1 MSNYDNVYKMNAYY
15 YKDGFPKDLEYH
27 GIFQSYSKAFQR
39 LLKEAEE
46 VELFVIPDANQRGYV
61 IDIAT
66 GISIPVMSYQHYTN
80 HKSVLRQKDR
90 LESSMDPSISFCVF
104 EDGDAFS
111 DTISSPDLIDQYIK
125 EHHGVEHYN
134 MILQYANQNVYLVN
148 PNQDKKMMNAV
159 NEEVIPSVTNSM
171 TFLQLTGN
179 IQSMVTELP
188 IEMQAVYYQRLS
200 KILKQYDESSS
211 TLDGVALDMT
221 LSSFVT
227 ELDKLQSEIQSVK
240 EGSSKL
246 QAYTPATFQSFLEYL
261 NVLDKAKDFIH
272 KAFTIIFMASIV
284 IWFLQSFSFTFDF
297 VTDSSQSILAA
308 IGSFVSPI
316 FAPLG
321 FNDWRSST
329 ALMTGITAKESVV
342 STLTVLTQSSSTA
355 ALNQALIGIFTPLSS
370 FTFLVFTVL
379 YMPCVAAFA
388 ATKRELRSWPQAILT
403 VMFQTGMAYLV
414 AFVIYQLGQLL
425 L

>member
-27 GIFQSYSKAFQR
+27 GFFQSYSKAFQR

-46 VELFVIPDANQRGYV
+46 VELFVIPDADQKGYV

-104 EDGDAFS
+104 EDGAAFS

-125 EHHGVEHYN
+125 EHHCVEHYN

-246 QAYTPATFQSFLEYL
+246 QVYTPATFQSFLEYL
-261 NVLDKAKDFIH
+261 NVLDNPVEKIEALFQEMQYVSSNMLSNNLLDQITIVDLFVSNASSIFSTLSVDDRKKYWDMLNQNYQTEFIISLENKKHPEAILLGETYSKPEKDFEYFNQLL
-272 KAFTIIFMASIV
+272 AFDNNSKKRKI
-284 IWFLQSFSFTFDF
+284 
-297 VTDSSQSILAA
+297 
-308 IGSFVSPI
+308 
-316 FAPLG
+316 
-321 FNDWRSST
+321 
-329 ALMTGITAKESVV
+329 
-342 STLTVLTQSSSTA
+342 
-355 ALNQALIGIFTPLSS
+355 
-370 FTFLVFTVL
+370 
-379 YMPCVAAFA
+379 
-388 ATKRELRSWPQAILT
+388 ATK
-403 VMFQTGMAYLV
+403 
-414 AFVIYQLGQLL
+414 
-425 L
+425 

>member
-1 MSNYDNVYKMNAYY
+1 MSNYDNVYKTSAYY

-27 GIFQSYSKAFQR
+27 GFFQSYSKAFQR

-46 VELFVIPDANQRGYV
+46 VELFVIPDADQKGYV

-179 IQSMVTELP
+179 IQSMVTELS

-261 NVLDKAKDFIH
+261 NVLDNPVEKIEALFQEMQYVSSNMLSNNLLDQITIVDLFVSNASSIFSTLSVDDRKKYWDMLNQNYQSEFIISLENKKYPEAILLGETYSKPEKDFEYFNQLL
-272 KAFTIIFMASIV
+272 AFDNNSKKRKI
-284 IWFLQSFSFTFDF
+284 
-297 VTDSSQSILAA
+297 
-308 IGSFVSPI
+308 
-316 FAPLG
+316 
-321 FNDWRSST
+321 
-329 ALMTGITAKESVV
+329 
-342 STLTVLTQSSSTA
+342 
-355 ALNQALIGIFTPLSS
+355 
-370 FTFLVFTVL
+370 
-379 YMPCVAAFA
+379 
-388 ATKRELRSWPQAILT
+388 ATK
-403 VMFQTGMAYLV
+403 
-414 AFVIYQLGQLL
+414 
-425 L
+425 

>member
-27 GIFQSYSKAFQR
+27 GFFQSYSKAFQR

-104 EDGDAFS
+104 EDGAAFS

-246 QAYTPATFQSFLEYL
+246 QVYTPATFQSFLEYL
-261 NVLDKAKDFIH
+261 NVLDNPVEKIEALFQEMQYVSSNMLSNNLLDQITIVDLFVSNASSIFSTLSVDDRKKYWDMLDQNYQSEFIISLENKKYPEAILLGETYSKPEKDFEYFNQLL
-272 KAFTIIFMASIV
+272 AFDNNSKKRKI
-284 IWFLQSFSFTFDF
+284 
-297 VTDSSQSILAA
+297 
-308 IGSFVSPI
+308 
-316 FAPLG
+316 
-321 FNDWRSST
+321 
-329 ALMTGITAKESVV
+329 
-342 STLTVLTQSSSTA
+342 
-355 ALNQALIGIFTPLSS
+355 
-370 FTFLVFTVL
+370 
-379 YMPCVAAFA
+379 
-388 ATKRELRSWPQAILT
+388 ATK
-403 VMFQTGMAYLV
+403 
-414 AFVIYQLGQLL
+414 
-425 L
+425 

>member
-1 MSNYDNVYKMNAYY
+1 MSNYDNVYKTSAYY

-27 GIFQSYSKAFQR
+27 GFFQSYSKAFQR

-46 VELFVIPDANQRGYV
+46 VELFVIPDADQKGYV

-200 KILKQYDESSS
+200 KILKQYDESSP

-261 NVLDKAKDFIH
+261 NVLDNPVEKIEALFQEMQYVSSNMLSNNLLDQITIVDLFVSNASSIFSTLSVDDRKKYWDMLDHNYQTEFIISLENKKYPEAILLGETYSKPEKDFEYFNQLL
-272 KAFTIIFMASIV
+272 AFDNNSKKRKI
-284 IWFLQSFSFTFDF
+284 
-297 VTDSSQSILAA
+297 
-308 IGSFVSPI
+308 
-316 FAPLG
+316 
-321 FNDWRSST
+321 
-329 ALMTGITAKESVV
+329 
-342 STLTVLTQSSSTA
+342 
-355 ALNQALIGIFTPLSS
+355 
-370 FTFLVFTVL
+370 
-379 YMPCVAAFA
+379 
-388 ATKRELRSWPQAILT
+388 ATK
-403 VMFQTGMAYLV
+403 
-414 AFVIYQLGQLL
+414 
-425 L
+425 

>member
-27 GIFQSYSKAFQR
+27 GFFQSYSKAFQR

-46 VELFVIPDANQRGYV
+46 VELFVIPDADQKGYV

-179 IQSMVTELP
+179 IQSMVTELS

-261 NVLDKAKDFIH
+261 NVLDNPVEKIEALFQEMQYVSSNMLSNNLLDQITIVDLFVSNASSIFSTLSVDDRKKYWDMLDQNYQSEFIISLENKKYPEAILLGETYSKPEKDFEYFNQLL
-272 KAFTIIFMASIV
+272 AFDNNSKKRKI
-284 IWFLQSFSFTFDF
+284 
-297 VTDSSQSILAA
+297 
-308 IGSFVSPI
+308 
-316 FAPLG
+316 
-321 FNDWRSST
+321 
-329 ALMTGITAKESVV
+329 
-342 STLTVLTQSSSTA
+342 
-355 ALNQALIGIFTPLSS
+355 
-370 FTFLVFTVL
+370 
-379 YMPCVAAFA
+379 
-388 ATKRELRSWPQAILT
+388 ATK
-403 VMFQTGMAYLV
+403 
-414 AFVIYQLGQLL
+414 
-425 L
+425 

>member
-27 GIFQSYSKAFQR
+27 GFFQSYSKAFQR

-46 VELFVIPDANQRGYV
+46 VELFVIPDADQKGYV

-104 EDGDAFS
+104 EDGAAFS

-246 QAYTPATFQSFLEYL
+246 QVYTPATFQSFLEYL
-261 NVLDKAKDFIH
+261 NVLDNPVEKIEALFQEMQYVSSNMLSNNLLDQITIVDLFVSNASSVFSTLSVDDRKKYWDMLDQNYQSEFILSLENKKYPEAILLGETYSKPEKDFEYFNQLL
-272 KAFTIIFMASIV
+272 AFDNNSKKRKI
-284 IWFLQSFSFTFDF
+284 
-297 VTDSSQSILAA
+297 
-308 IGSFVSPI
+308 
-316 FAPLG
+316 
-321 FNDWRSST
+321 
-329 ALMTGITAKESVV
+329 
-342 STLTVLTQSSSTA
+342 
-355 ALNQALIGIFTPLSS
+355 
-370 FTFLVFTVL
+370 
-379 YMPCVAAFA
+379 
-388 ATKRELRSWPQAILT
+388 ATK
-403 VMFQTGMAYLV
+403 
-414 AFVIYQLGQLL
+414 
-425 L
+425 

>member
-1 MSNYDNVYKMNAYY
+1 MSNYDNVYKTSAYY

-27 GIFQSYSKAFQR
+27 GFFQSYSKAFQR

-46 VELFVIPDANQRGYV
+46 VELFVIPDADQKGYV

-104 EDGDAFS
+104 EDGAAFS
-111 DTISSPDLIDQYIK
+111 DTISSPDMIDQYVK
-125 EHHGVEHYN
+125 AHHGVEHYN

-148 PNQDKKMMNAV
+148 PNQNKKMMNAV

-246 QAYTPATFQSFLEYL
+246 QVYTPATFQSFLEYL
-261 NVLDKAKDFIH
+261 NVLDNPVEKIEALFQEMQYVSSNMLSNNLLDQITIVDLFVSNASSIFSTLSVDDRKKYWDMLDQNYQSEFIISLENKKYPEAILLGETYSKPEKDFEY
-272 KAFTIIFMASIV
+272 FNQ
-284 IWFLQSFSFTFDF
+284 LLSFDNNSKKRK
-297 VTDSSQSILAA
+297 I
-308 IGSFVSPI
+308 
-316 FAPLG
+316 
-321 FNDWRSST
+321 
-329 ALMTGITAKESVV
+329 
-342 STLTVLTQSSSTA
+342 
-355 ALNQALIGIFTPLSS
+355 
-370 FTFLVFTVL
+370 
-379 YMPCVAAFA
+379 
-388 ATKRELRSWPQAILT
+388 ATK
-403 VMFQTGMAYLV
+403 
-414 AFVIYQLGQLL
+414 
-425 L
+425 

>member
-27 GIFQSYSKAFQR
+27 GFFQSYSKAFQS

-46 VELFVIPDANQRGYV
+46 VELFVIPDADQKGYV

-246 QAYTPATFQSFLEYL
+246 QVYTPATFQSFLEYL
-261 NVLDKAKDFIH
+261 NVLDNPVEKIEALFQEMQYVSSNMLSNNLLDQITIVDLFVSNASSIFSTLSVDDRKKYWDMLDHNYQTEFIISLENKKYPEAILLGETYSKPEKDFEYFNQLL
-272 KAFTIIFMASIV
+272 AFDNNSKKRKI
-284 IWFLQSFSFTFDF
+284 
-297 VTDSSQSILAA
+297 
-308 IGSFVSPI
+308 
-316 FAPLG
+316 
-321 FNDWRSST
+321 
-329 ALMTGITAKESVV
+329 
-342 STLTVLTQSSSTA
+342 
-355 ALNQALIGIFTPLSS
+355 
-370 FTFLVFTVL
+370 
-379 YMPCVAAFA
+379 
-388 ATKRELRSWPQAILT
+388 ATK
-403 VMFQTGMAYLV
+403 
-414 AFVIYQLGQLL
+414 
-425 L
+425 

>member
-1 MSNYDNVYKMNAYY
+1 MSNYDYVYKMNAYY

-27 GIFQSYSKAFQR
+27 GFFQSYSKAFQR

-46 VELFVIPDANQRGYV
+46 VELFVIPDADQKGYV

-111 DTISSPDLIDQYIK
+111 DTIYSPDLIDQYIK

-261 NVLDKAKDFIH
+261 NVLDNPVEKIPLIYSKAVKQLYVL
-272 KAFTIIFMASIV
+272 S
-284 IWFLQSFSFTFDF
+284 
-297 VTDSSQSILAA
+297 AA
-308 IGSFVSPI
+308 EVD
-316 FAPLG
+316 L
-321 FNDWRSST
+321 
-329 ALMTGITAKESVV
+329 K
-342 STLTVLTQSSSTA
+342 
-355 ALNQALIGIFTPLSS
+355 
-370 FTFLVFTVL
+370 
-379 YMPCVAAFA
+379 VA
-388 ATKRELRSWPQAILT
+388 
-403 VMFQTGMAYLV
+403 
-414 AFVIYQLGQLL
+414 IYRFKQYIEIYR
-425 L
+425 

>member
-1 MSNYDNVYKMNAYY
+1 MSNYDNVYKTSAYY

-27 GIFQSYSKAFQR
+27 GFFQSYSTAFQR

-46 VELFVIPDANQRGYV
+46 VELFVIPDADQKGYV

-104 EDGDAFS
+104 EDGAAFS

-246 QAYTPATFQSFLEYL
+246 QVYTPATFQSFLEYL
-261 NVLDKAKDFIH
+261 NVLDNPVEKIEALFQEMQYVSSNMLSNNLLDQITIVDLFVSNASSIFSTLSVDDRKKYWDMLDQNYQSEFIISLENKKYPEAILLGETYSKPEKDFEYFNQLL
-272 KAFTIIFMASIV
+272 AFDNNSKKRKI
-284 IWFLQSFSFTFDF
+284 
-297 VTDSSQSILAA
+297 
-308 IGSFVSPI
+308 
-316 FAPLG
+316 
-321 FNDWRSST
+321 
-329 ALMTGITAKESVV
+329 
-342 STLTVLTQSSSTA
+342 
-355 ALNQALIGIFTPLSS
+355 
-370 FTFLVFTVL
+370 
-379 YMPCVAAFA
+379 
-388 ATKRELRSWPQAILT
+388 ATK
-403 VMFQTGMAYLV
+403 
-414 AFVIYQLGQLL
+414 
-425 L
+425 

>member
-1 MSNYDNVYKMNAYY
+1 MSNYDNVYKTSAYY

-27 GIFQSYSKAFQR
+27 GFFQSYSKAFQR

-104 EDGDAFS
+104 EDGAAFS
-111 DTISSPDLIDQYIK
+111 DTISSPDMIDQYVK
-125 EHHGVEHYN
+125 AHHGVEHYN

-246 QAYTPATFQSFLEYL
+246 QVYTPATFQSFLEYL
-261 NVLDKAKDFIH
+261 NVLDNPVEKIEALFQEMQYVSSNMLSNNLLDQITIVDLFVSNASSIFSTLSVDDRKKYWDMLDQNYQSEFIISLENKKYPEAILLGETYSKPEKDFEY
-272 KAFTIIFMASIV
+272 FNQ
-284 IWFLQSFSFTFDF
+284 LLSFDNNSKKRK
-297 VTDSSQSILAA
+297 I
-308 IGSFVSPI
+308 
-316 FAPLG
+316 
-321 FNDWRSST
+321 
-329 ALMTGITAKESVV
+329 
-342 STLTVLTQSSSTA
+342 
-355 ALNQALIGIFTPLSS
+355 
-370 FTFLVFTVL
+370 
-379 YMPCVAAFA
+379 
-388 ATKRELRSWPQAILT
+388 ATK
-403 VMFQTGMAYLV
+403 
-414 AFVIYQLGQLL
+414 
-425 L
+425 

>member
-1 MSNYDNVYKMNAYY
+1 MSNYDYVYKMNAYY

-27 GIFQSYSKAFQR
+27 GFFQSYSKAFQR

-46 VELFVIPDANQRGYV
+46 VELFVIPDADQKGYV

-104 EDGDAFS
+104 EDGAAFS
-111 DTISSPDLIDQYIK
+111 DTISSPDMIDQYVK
-125 EHHGVEHYN
+125 AHHGVEHYN

-246 QAYTPATFQSFLEYL
+246 QVYTPAAFQSFLEYL
-261 NVLDKAKDFIH
+261 NVLDNPVEKIEALFQEMQYVSSNMLSNNLLDQITIVDLFVSNASSIFSTLSVDDRKKYWDMLDQNYQTEFIISLENKKYPEAILLGETYSKPEKDFEYFNQLL
-272 KAFTIIFMASIV
+272 AFDNNSKKRKI
-284 IWFLQSFSFTFDF
+284 
-297 VTDSSQSILAA
+297 
-308 IGSFVSPI
+308 
-316 FAPLG
+316 
-321 FNDWRSST
+321 
-329 ALMTGITAKESVV
+329 
-342 STLTVLTQSSSTA
+342 
-355 ALNQALIGIFTPLSS
+355 
-370 FTFLVFTVL
+370 
-379 YMPCVAAFA
+379 
-388 ATKRELRSWPQAILT
+388 ATK
-403 VMFQTGMAYLV
+403 
-414 AFVIYQLGQLL
+414 
-425 L
+425 

>member
-1 MSNYDNVYKMNAYY
+1 MSNYDNVYKTSAYY

-27 GIFQSYSKAFQR
+27 GFFQSYSTAFQR

-46 VELFVIPDANQRGYV
+46 VELFVIPDDDQKGYV

-104 EDGDAFS
+104 EDGAAFS
-111 DTISSPDLIDQYIK
+111 DTISSPDMIDQYVK
-125 EHHGVEHYN
+125 AHHGVEHYN

-261 NVLDKAKDFIH
+261 NVLDNPVEKIEALFQEMQYVSSNMLSNNLLDQITIVDLFVSNASSIFSTLSVDDRKKYWDMLDQNYQSEFIISLENKKYPEAILLGETYSKPEKDFEYFNQLL
-272 KAFTIIFMASIV
+272 AFDNNSKKRKI
-284 IWFLQSFSFTFDF
+284 
-297 VTDSSQSILAA
+297 
-308 IGSFVSPI
+308 
-316 FAPLG
+316 
-321 FNDWRSST
+321 
-329 ALMTGITAKESVV
+329 
-342 STLTVLTQSSSTA
+342 
-355 ALNQALIGIFTPLSS
+355 
-370 FTFLVFTVL
+370 
-379 YMPCVAAFA
+379 
-388 ATKRELRSWPQAILT
+388 ATK
-403 VMFQTGMAYLV
+403 
-414 AFVIYQLGQLL
+414 
-425 L
+425 

>member
-1 MSNYDNVYKMNAYY
+1 MSNYDYVYKMNAYY

-27 GIFQSYSKAFQR
+27 GFFQSYSKAFQR

-46 VELFVIPDANQRGYV
+46 VELFVIPDADQKGYV

-104 EDGDAFS
+104 EDGAAFS
-111 DTISSPDLIDQYIK
+111 DTISSPDMIDQYVK
-125 EHHGVEHYN
+125 AHHGVEHYN

-261 NVLDKAKDFIH
+261 NVLDNPVEKIEALFQEMQYVSSNMLSNNLLDQITIVDLFVSNASSVFSTLSVDDRKKYWDMLDQNYQSEFIISLENKKYPEAILLGETYSKPEKDFEYFNQLL
-272 KAFTIIFMASIV
+272 AFDNNSKKRKI
-284 IWFLQSFSFTFDF
+284 
-297 VTDSSQSILAA
+297 
-308 IGSFVSPI
+308 
-316 FAPLG
+316 
-321 FNDWRSST
+321 
-329 ALMTGITAKESVV
+329 
-342 STLTVLTQSSSTA
+342 
-355 ALNQALIGIFTPLSS
+355 
-370 FTFLVFTVL
+370 
-379 YMPCVAAFA
+379 
-388 ATKRELRSWPQAILT
+388 ATK
-403 VMFQTGMAYLV
+403 
-414 AFVIYQLGQLL
+414 
-425 L
+425 

>member
-27 GIFQSYSKAFQR
+27 GFFQSYSKAFQR

-46 VELFVIPDANQRGYV
+46 VELFVIPDADQKGYV

-246 QAYTPATFQSFLEYL
+246 QVYTPATFQSFLEYL
-261 NVLDKAKDFIH
+261 NVLDNPVEKIEALFQEMQYVSSNMLSNNLLDQITIVDLFVSNASSVFSTLSVDDRKKYWDMLDQNYQSEFIISLENKKYPEAILLGETYSKPEKDFEYFNQLL
-272 KAFTIIFMASIV
+272 AFDNNSKKRKI
-284 IWFLQSFSFTFDF
+284 
-297 VTDSSQSILAA
+297 
-308 IGSFVSPI
+308 
-316 FAPLG
+316 
-321 FNDWRSST
+321 
-329 ALMTGITAKESVV
+329 
-342 STLTVLTQSSSTA
+342 
-355 ALNQALIGIFTPLSS
+355 
-370 FTFLVFTVL
+370 
-379 YMPCVAAFA
+379 
-388 ATKRELRSWPQAILT
+388 ATK
-403 VMFQTGMAYLV
+403 
-414 AFVIYQLGQLL
+414 
-425 L
+425 

>member
-27 GIFQSYSKAFQR
+27 GFFQSYSKAFQR

-46 VELFVIPDANQRGYV
+46 VELFVIPDADQKGYV

-261 NVLDKAKDFIH
+261 NVLDNPVEKIEALFQEMQYVSSNMLSNNLLDQITIVDLFVSNASSIFSTLSVDDRKKYWDMLDQNYQSEFIISLENKKYPEAILLGETYSKPEKDFEYFNQLL
-272 KAFTIIFMASIV
+272 AFDNNSKKRKI
-284 IWFLQSFSFTFDF
+284 
-297 VTDSSQSILAA
+297 
-308 IGSFVSPI
+308 
-316 FAPLG
+316 
-321 FNDWRSST
+321 
-329 ALMTGITAKESVV
+329 
-342 STLTVLTQSSSTA
+342 
-355 ALNQALIGIFTPLSS
+355 
-370 FTFLVFTVL
+370 
-379 YMPCVAAFA
+379 
-388 ATKRELRSWPQAILT
+388 ATK
-403 VMFQTGMAYLV
+403 
-414 AFVIYQLGQLL
+414 
-425 L
+425 

>member
-27 GIFQSYSKAFQR
+27 GFFQSYSKAFQR
-39 LLKEAEE
+39 LLNDAEE
-46 VELFVIPDANQRGYV
+46 VELFVIPDANQKGYV

-261 NVLDKAKDFIH
+261 NVLDNPVEKIEALFQEMQYVSSNMLSNNLLDQITIVDLFVSNASSIFSTLSVDDRKKYWDMLDHNYQTEFIISLENKKYPEAILLGETYSKPEKDFEYFNQLL
-272 KAFTIIFMASIV
+272 AFDNNSKKRKI
-284 IWFLQSFSFTFDF
+284 
-297 VTDSSQSILAA
+297 
-308 IGSFVSPI
+308 
-316 FAPLG
+316 
-321 FNDWRSST
+321 
-329 ALMTGITAKESVV
+329 
-342 STLTVLTQSSSTA
+342 
-355 ALNQALIGIFTPLSS
+355 
-370 FTFLVFTVL
+370 
-379 YMPCVAAFA
+379 
-388 ATKRELRSWPQAILT
+388 ATK
-403 VMFQTGMAYLV
+403 
-414 AFVIYQLGQLL
+414 
-425 L
+425 

>member
-1 MSNYDNVYKMNAYY
+1 MSNYDNVYKTSAYY

-27 GIFQSYSKAFQR
+27 GFFQSYSKAFQR

-46 VELFVIPDANQRGYV
+46 VELFVIPDADQKGYV

-104 EDGDAFS
+104 EDGAAFS
-111 DTISSPDLIDQYIK
+111 DTISSPDMIDQYVK
-125 EHHGVEHYN
+125 AHHGVEHYN

-148 PNQDKKMMNAV
+148 PNQNKKMMNAV

-246 QAYTPATFQSFLEYL
+246 QVYTPATFQSFLEYL
-261 NVLDKAKDFIH
+261 NVLDNPVEKIEALFQEMQYVSSNMLSNNLLDQITIVDLFVSNASSIFSTLSVDDRKKYWDMLNQNYQTEFIISLENKKYPEAILLGETYSKPEKDFEYFNQLL
-272 KAFTIIFMASIV
+272 AFDNNSKKRKI
-284 IWFLQSFSFTFDF
+284 
-297 VTDSSQSILAA
+297 
-308 IGSFVSPI
+308 
-316 FAPLG
+316 
-321 FNDWRSST
+321 
-329 ALMTGITAKESVV
+329 
-342 STLTVLTQSSSTA
+342 
-355 ALNQALIGIFTPLSS
+355 
-370 FTFLVFTVL
+370 
-379 YMPCVAAFA
+379 
-388 ATKRELRSWPQAILT
+388 ATK
-403 VMFQTGMAYLV
+403 
-414 AFVIYQLGQLL
+414 
-425 L
+425 

>member
-1 MSNYDNVYKMNAYY
+1 MSNYDYVYKMNAYY

-27 GIFQSYSKAFQR
+27 GFFQSYSKAFQR

-46 VELFVIPDANQRGYV
+46 VELFVIPDADQKGYV

-104 EDGDAFS
+104 EDGAAFS

-261 NVLDKAKDFIH
+261 NVLDNPVEKIEALFQEMQYVSSNMLSNNLLDQITIVDLFVSNASSIFSTLSVDDRKKYWDMLDHNYQTEFIISLENKKYPEAILLGETYSKPEKDFEYFNQLL
-272 KAFTIIFMASIV
+272 AFDNNSKKRKI
-284 IWFLQSFSFTFDF
+284 
-297 VTDSSQSILAA
+297 
-308 IGSFVSPI
+308 
-316 FAPLG
+316 
-321 FNDWRSST
+321 
-329 ALMTGITAKESVV
+329 
-342 STLTVLTQSSSTA
+342 
-355 ALNQALIGIFTPLSS
+355 
-370 FTFLVFTVL
+370 
-379 YMPCVAAFA
+379 
-388 ATKRELRSWPQAILT
+388 ATK
-403 VMFQTGMAYLV
+403 
-414 AFVIYQLGQLL
+414 
-425 L
+425 

>member
-1 MSNYDNVYKMNAYY
+1 MSNYDNVYKTSAYY

-27 GIFQSYSKAFQR
+27 GFFQSYSKAFQR

-46 VELFVIPDANQRGYV
+46 VELFVIPDADQKGYV

-104 EDGDAFS
+104 EDGAAFS
-111 DTISSPDLIDQYIK
+111 DTISSPDMIDQYVK
-125 EHHGVEHYN
+125 AHHGVEHYN

-246 QAYTPATFQSFLEYL
+246 QVYTPATFQSFLEYL
-261 NVLDKAKDFIH
+261 NVLDNPVEKIEALFQEMQYVSSNMLSNNLLDQITIVDLFVSNASSIFSTLSVDDRKKYWDMLNQNYQTEFIISLENKKHPEAILLGETYSKPEKDFEYFNQLL
-272 KAFTIIFMASIV
+272 AFDNNSKKRKI
-284 IWFLQSFSFTFDF
+284 
-297 VTDSSQSILAA
+297 
-308 IGSFVSPI
+308 
-316 FAPLG
+316 
-321 FNDWRSST
+321 
-329 ALMTGITAKESVV
+329 
-342 STLTVLTQSSSTA
+342 
-355 ALNQALIGIFTPLSS
+355 
-370 FTFLVFTVL
+370 
-379 YMPCVAAFA
+379 
-388 ATKRELRSWPQAILT
+388 ATK
-403 VMFQTGMAYLV
+403 
-414 AFVIYQLGQLL
+414 
-425 L
+425 

>member
-1 MSNYDNVYKMNAYY
+1 MSNYDNVYKTSAYY

-27 GIFQSYSKAFQR
+27 GFFQSYSKAFQR

-46 VELFVIPDANQRGYV
+46 VELFVIPDADQKGYV

-261 NVLDKAKDFIH
+261 NVLDNPVEKIEALFQEMQYVSSNMLSNNLLDQITIVDLFVSNASSIFSTLSVDDRKKYWDMLDQNYQTEFIISLENKKYPEAILLGETYSKPEKDFEYFNQLL
-272 KAFTIIFMASIV
+272 AFDNNSKKRKI
-284 IWFLQSFSFTFDF
+284 
-297 VTDSSQSILAA
+297 
-308 IGSFVSPI
+308 
-316 FAPLG
+316 
-321 FNDWRSST
+321 
-329 ALMTGITAKESVV
+329 
-342 STLTVLTQSSSTA
+342 
-355 ALNQALIGIFTPLSS
+355 
-370 FTFLVFTVL
+370 
-379 YMPCVAAFA
+379 
-388 ATKRELRSWPQAILT
+388 ATK
-403 VMFQTGMAYLV
+403 
-414 AFVIYQLGQLL
+414 
-425 L
+425 

>member
-1 MSNYDNVYKMNAYY
+1 MSNYDYVYKMNAYY

-27 GIFQSYSKAFQR
+27 GFFQSYSKAFQR

-46 VELFVIPDANQRGYV
+46 VELFVIPDADQKGYV

-159 NEEVIPSVTNSM
+159 NEEVLPSVTNSM

-261 NVLDKAKDFIH
+261 NVLDNPVEKIEALFQEMQYVSSNMLSNNLLDQITIVDLFVSNASSVFSTLSVDDRKKYWDMLDQNYQSEFILSLENKKYPEAILLGETYSKPEKDFEYFNQLL
-272 KAFTIIFMASIV
+272 AFDNNSKKRKI
-284 IWFLQSFSFTFDF
+284 
-297 VTDSSQSILAA
+297 
-308 IGSFVSPI
+308 
-316 FAPLG
+316 
-321 FNDWRSST
+321 
-329 ALMTGITAKESVV
+329 
-342 STLTVLTQSSSTA
+342 
-355 ALNQALIGIFTPLSS
+355 
-370 FTFLVFTVL
+370 
-379 YMPCVAAFA
+379 
-388 ATKRELRSWPQAILT
+388 ATK
-403 VMFQTGMAYLV
+403 
-414 AFVIYQLGQLL
+414 
-425 L
+425 

>member
-1 MSNYDNVYKMNAYY
+1 MSNYDNVYKTSAYY

-27 GIFQSYSKAFQR
+27 GFFQSYSTAFQR

-46 VELFVIPDANQRGYV
+46 VELFVIPDDDQKGYV

-104 EDGDAFS
+104 EDGAAFS
-111 DTISSPDLIDQYIK
+111 DTISSPDMIDQYVK
-125 EHHGVEHYN
+125 AHHGVEHYN

-246 QAYTPATFQSFLEYL
+246 QVYTPATFQSFLEYL
-261 NVLDKAKDFIH
+261 NVLDNPVEKIEALFQEMQYVSSNMLSNNLLDQITIVDLFVSNASSIFSTLSVDDRKKYWDMLDQNYQSEFIISLENKKYPEAILLGETYSKPEKDFEYFNQLL
-272 KAFTIIFMASIV
+272 AFDNNSKKRKI
-284 IWFLQSFSFTFDF
+284 
-297 VTDSSQSILAA
+297 
-308 IGSFVSPI
+308 
-316 FAPLG
+316 
-321 FNDWRSST
+321 
-329 ALMTGITAKESVV
+329 
-342 STLTVLTQSSSTA
+342 
-355 ALNQALIGIFTPLSS
+355 
-370 FTFLVFTVL
+370 
-379 YMPCVAAFA
+379 
-388 ATKRELRSWPQAILT
+388 ATK
-403 VMFQTGMAYLV
+403 
-414 AFVIYQLGQLL
+414 
-425 L
+425 

>member
-27 GIFQSYSKAFQR
+27 GFFQSYSKAFQR

-46 VELFVIPDANQRGYV
+46 VELFVIPDADQKGYV

-104 EDGDAFS
+104 EDGAAFS

-246 QAYTPATFQSFLEYL
+246 QVYTPATFQSFLEYL
-261 NVLDKAKDFIH
+261 NVLDNPVEKIEALFQEMQYVSSNMLSNNLLDQITIVDLFVSNASSIFSTLSVDDRKKYWDMLDQNYQSEFIISLENKKYPEAILLGETYSKPEKDFEYFNQLL
-272 KAFTIIFMASIV
+272 AFDNNSKKRKI
-284 IWFLQSFSFTFDF
+284 
-297 VTDSSQSILAA
+297 
-308 IGSFVSPI
+308 
-316 FAPLG
+316 
-321 FNDWRSST
+321 
-329 ALMTGITAKESVV
+329 
-342 STLTVLTQSSSTA
+342 
-355 ALNQALIGIFTPLSS
+355 
-370 FTFLVFTVL
+370 
-379 YMPCVAAFA
+379 
-388 ATKRELRSWPQAILT
+388 ATK
-403 VMFQTGMAYLV
+403 
-414 AFVIYQLGQLL
+414 
-425 L
+425 

>member
-27 GIFQSYSKAFQR
+27 GFFQSYSKAFQR

-46 VELFVIPDANQRGYV
+46 VELFVIPDADQKGYV

-261 NVLDKAKDFIH
+261 NVLDNPVEKIEALFQEMQYVSSNMLSNNLLDQITIVDLFVSNASSVFSTLSVDDRKKYWDMLDQNYQSEFILSLENKKYPEAILLGETYSKPEKDFEYFNQLL
-272 KAFTIIFMASIV
+272 AFDNNSKKRKI
-284 IWFLQSFSFTFDF
+284 
-297 VTDSSQSILAA
+297 
-308 IGSFVSPI
+308 
-316 FAPLG
+316 
-321 FNDWRSST
+321 
-329 ALMTGITAKESVV
+329 
-342 STLTVLTQSSSTA
+342 
-355 ALNQALIGIFTPLSS
+355 
-370 FTFLVFTVL
+370 
-379 YMPCVAAFA
+379 
-388 ATKRELRSWPQAILT
+388 ATK
-403 VMFQTGMAYLV
+403 
-414 AFVIYQLGQLL
+414 
-425 L
+425 

>member
-1 MSNYDNVYKMNAYY
+1 MSNYDNVYKTSAYY

-27 GIFQSYSKAFQR
+27 GFFQSYSKAFQR

-46 VELFVIPDANQRGYV
+46 VELFVIPDDDQKGYV

-104 EDGDAFS
+104 EDGAAFS
-111 DTISSPDLIDQYIK
+111 DTISSPDMIDQYVK
-125 EHHGVEHYN
+125 AHHGVEHYN

-246 QAYTPATFQSFLEYL
+246 QVYTPATFQSFLEYL
-261 NVLDKAKDFIH
+261 NVLDNPVEKIEALFQEMQYVSSNMLSNNLLDQITIVDLFVSNASSIFSTLSVDDRKKYWDMLEQNYQSEFIISLENKKYPEAILLGETYSKPEKDFEYFNQLL
-272 KAFTIIFMASIV
+272 AFDNNSKKRKI
-284 IWFLQSFSFTFDF
+284 
-297 VTDSSQSILAA
+297 
-308 IGSFVSPI
+308 
-316 FAPLG
+316 
-321 FNDWRSST
+321 
-329 ALMTGITAKESVV
+329 
-342 STLTVLTQSSSTA
+342 
-355 ALNQALIGIFTPLSS
+355 
-370 FTFLVFTVL
+370 
-379 YMPCVAAFA
+379 
-388 ATKRELRSWPQAILT
+388 ATK
-403 VMFQTGMAYLV
+403 
-414 AFVIYQLGQLL
+414 
-425 L
+425 

>member
-1 MSNYDNVYKMNAYY
+1 MSNYDNVYKTSAYY

-80 HKSVLRQKDR
+80 HKSVLRQTDR

-104 EDGDAFS
+104 EDGAAFS
-111 DTISSPDLIDQYIK
+111 DTISSPDMIDQYVK
-125 EHHGVEHYN
+125 AHHGVEHYN

-246 QAYTPATFQSFLEYL
+246 QVYTPATFQSFLEYL
-261 NVLDKAKDFIH
+261 NVLDNPVKKIEALFQEMQYVSSNMLSNNLLDQITIVDLFVSNASSIFSTLSVDDRKKYWDMLNQNYQTEFIISLENKKYPEAILLGETYSKPEKDFEYFNQLL
-272 KAFTIIFMASIV
+272 AFDNNSKKRKI
-284 IWFLQSFSFTFDF
+284 
-297 VTDSSQSILAA
+297 
-308 IGSFVSPI
+308 
-316 FAPLG
+316 
-321 FNDWRSST
+321 
-329 ALMTGITAKESVV
+329 
-342 STLTVLTQSSSTA
+342 
-355 ALNQALIGIFTPLSS
+355 
-370 FTFLVFTVL
+370 
-379 YMPCVAAFA
+379 
-388 ATKRELRSWPQAILT
+388 ATK
-403 VMFQTGMAYLV
+403 
-414 AFVIYQLGQLL
+414 
-425 L
+425 

>member
-27 GIFQSYSKAFQR
+27 GFFQSYSKAFQS

-46 VELFVIPDANQRGYV
+46 VELFVIPDADQKGYV

-261 NVLDKAKDFIH
+261 NVLDNPVEKIEALFQEMQYVSSNMLSNNLLDQITIVDLFVSNASSIFSTLSVDDRKKYWDMLDHNYQTEFIISLENKKYPEAILLGETYSKPEKDFEYFNQLL
-272 KAFTIIFMASIV
+272 AFDNNSKKRKI
-284 IWFLQSFSFTFDF
+284 
-297 VTDSSQSILAA
+297 
-308 IGSFVSPI
+308 
-316 FAPLG
+316 
-321 FNDWRSST
+321 
-329 ALMTGITAKESVV
+329 
-342 STLTVLTQSSSTA
+342 
-355 ALNQALIGIFTPLSS
+355 
-370 FTFLVFTVL
+370 
-379 YMPCVAAFA
+379 
-388 ATKRELRSWPQAILT
+388 ATK
-403 VMFQTGMAYLV
+403 
-414 AFVIYQLGQLL
+414 
-425 L
+425 

>member
-1 MSNYDNVYKMNAYY
+1 MSNYDNVYKTSAYY

-27 GIFQSYSKAFQR
+27 GFFQSYSTAFQR

-46 VELFVIPDANQRGYV
+46 VELFVIPDDDQKGYV

-104 EDGDAFS
+104 EDGAAFS
-111 DTISSPDLIDQYIK
+111 DTISSPDMIDQYVK
-125 EHHGVEHYN
+125 AHHGVEHYN

-246 QAYTPATFQSFLEYL
+246 QVYTPATFQSFLEYL
-261 NVLDKAKDFIH
+261 NVLDNPVEKIEALFQEMQYVSSNMLSNNLLDQITIVDLFVSNASSIFSTLSVDDRKKYWDMLDQNYQSEFIISLENKKYSEAVLQGETYSKPEKDFEYFNQLL
-272 KAFTIIFMASIV
+272 AFDNNSKKRKI
-284 IWFLQSFSFTFDF
+284 
-297 VTDSSQSILAA
+297 
-308 IGSFVSPI
+308 
-316 FAPLG
+316 
-321 FNDWRSST
+321 
-329 ALMTGITAKESVV
+329 
-342 STLTVLTQSSSTA
+342 
-355 ALNQALIGIFTPLSS
+355 
-370 FTFLVFTVL
+370 
-379 YMPCVAAFA
+379 
-388 ATKRELRSWPQAILT
+388 ATK
-403 VMFQTGMAYLV
+403 
-414 AFVIYQLGQLL
+414 
-425 L
+425 

>member
-27 GIFQSYSKAFQR
+27 GFFQSYSKAFQR
-39 LLKEAEE
+39 LLNDAEE

-246 QAYTPATFQSFLEYL
+246 QVYTPATFQSFLEYL
-261 NVLDKAKDFIH
+261 NVLDNPVEKIEALFQEMQYVSSNMLSNNLLDQI
-272 KAFTIIFMASIV
+272 TIVDLFVSNASSIFS
-284 IWFLQSFSFTFDF
+284 SFSVD
-297 VTDSSQSILAA
+297 D
-308 IGSFVSPI
+308 
-316 FAPLG
+316 
-321 FNDWRSST
+321 
-329 ALMTGITAKESVV
+329 
-342 STLTVLTQSSSTA
+342 
-355 ALNQALIGIFTPLSS
+355 
-370 FTFLVFTVL
+370 
-379 YMPCVAAFA
+379 
-388 ATKRELRSWPQAILT
+388 
-403 VMFQTGMAYLV
+403 
-414 AFVIYQLGQLL
+414 
-425 L
+425 

>member
-1 MSNYDNVYKMNAYY
+1 MSNYDNVYKTSAYY

-27 GIFQSYSKAFQR
+27 GFFQSYSKAFQR

-46 VELFVIPDANQRGYV
+46 VELFVIPDADQKGYV

-104 EDGDAFS
+104 EDGAAFS
-111 DTISSPDLIDQYIK
+111 DTISSPDMIDQYVK
-125 EHHGVEHYN
+125 AHHGVEHYN

-246 QAYTPATFQSFLEYL
+246 QVYTPATFQSFLEYL
-261 NVLDKAKDFIH
+261 NVLDNPVEKIEALFQEMQYISSNMLSNNLLDQITIVDLFVSNASSIFSTLSVDDRKKYWDMLDQNYQSEFIISLENKKYPEAILLGETYSKPEKDFEYFNQLL
-272 KAFTIIFMASIV
+272 AFDNNSKKRKI
-284 IWFLQSFSFTFDF
+284 
-297 VTDSSQSILAA
+297 
-308 IGSFVSPI
+308 
-316 FAPLG
+316 
-321 FNDWRSST
+321 
-329 ALMTGITAKESVV
+329 
-342 STLTVLTQSSSTA
+342 
-355 ALNQALIGIFTPLSS
+355 
-370 FTFLVFTVL
+370 
-379 YMPCVAAFA
+379 
-388 ATKRELRSWPQAILT
+388 ATK
-403 VMFQTGMAYLV
+403 
-414 AFVIYQLGQLL
+414 
-425 L
+425 

>member
-1 MSNYDNVYKMNAYY
+1 MTLKFLQKRVVFMSNYDYVYKMNAYY

-27 GIFQSYSKAFQR
+27 GFFQSYSKAFQR

-46 VELFVIPDANQRGYV
+46 VELFVIPDADQKGYV

-104 EDGDAFS
+104 EDGAAFS

-261 NVLDKAKDFIH
+261 NVLDNPVEKIEALFQEMQYVSSNMLSNNLLDQITIVDLFVSNASSIFSTLSVDDRKKYWDMLDHNYQTEFIISLENKKYPEAILLGETYSKPEKDFEYFNQLL
-272 KAFTIIFMASIV
+272 AFDNNSKKRKI
-284 IWFLQSFSFTFDF
+284 
-297 VTDSSQSILAA
+297 
-308 IGSFVSPI
+308 
-316 FAPLG
+316 
-321 FNDWRSST
+321 
-329 ALMTGITAKESVV
+329 
-342 STLTVLTQSSSTA
+342 
-355 ALNQALIGIFTPLSS
+355 
-370 FTFLVFTVL
+370 
-379 YMPCVAAFA
+379 
-388 ATKRELRSWPQAILT
+388 ATK
-403 VMFQTGMAYLV
+403 
-414 AFVIYQLGQLL
+414 
-425 L
+425 

>member
-1 MSNYDNVYKMNAYY
+1 MSNYDNVYKTSAYY

-27 GIFQSYSKAFQR
+27 GFFQSYSTAFQR

-46 VELFVIPDANQRGYV
+46 VELFVIPDDDQKGYV

-104 EDGDAFS
+104 EDGAAFS
-111 DTISSPDLIDQYIK
+111 DTISSPDMIDQYVK
-125 EHHGVEHYN
+125 AHHGVEHYN

-246 QAYTPATFQSFLEYL
+246 QVYTPATFQSFLEYL
-261 NVLDKAKDFIH
+261 NVLDNPVEKIEALFQEMQYISSNMLSNNLLDQITIVDLFVSNASSIFSTLSVDDRKKYWDMLDQNYQSEFIISLENKKYPEAILLGETYSKPEKDFEYFNQLL
-272 KAFTIIFMASIV
+272 AFDNNSKKRKI
-284 IWFLQSFSFTFDF
+284 
-297 VTDSSQSILAA
+297 
-308 IGSFVSPI
+308 
-316 FAPLG
+316 
-321 FNDWRSST
+321 
-329 ALMTGITAKESVV
+329 
-342 STLTVLTQSSSTA
+342 
-355 ALNQALIGIFTPLSS
+355 
-370 FTFLVFTVL
+370 
-379 YMPCVAAFA
+379 
-388 ATKRELRSWPQAILT
+388 ATK
-403 VMFQTGMAYLV
+403 
-414 AFVIYQLGQLL
+414 
-425 L
+425 

>member
-15 YKDGFPKDLEYH
+15 YKDGFPKDLEYY

-46 VELFVIPDANQRGYV
+46 VELFVIPDADQKGYV

-104 EDGDAFS
+104 EDGAAFS

-148 PNQDKKMMNAV
+148 PNQDKKMMNEV

-246 QAYTPATFQSFLEYL
+246 QVYTPATFQSFLEYL
-261 NVLDKAKDFIH
+261 NVLDNPVEKIEALFQEMQYVSSNMLSNNLLDQITIVDLFVSNASSVFSTLSVDDRKKYWDMLDQNYQSEFIISLENKKYPEAILLGETYSKPEKDFEYFNQLL
-272 KAFTIIFMASIV
+272 AFDNNSKKRKI
-284 IWFLQSFSFTFDF
+284 
-297 VTDSSQSILAA
+297 
-308 IGSFVSPI
+308 
-316 FAPLG
+316 
-321 FNDWRSST
+321 
-329 ALMTGITAKESVV
+329 
-342 STLTVLTQSSSTA
+342 
-355 ALNQALIGIFTPLSS
+355 
-370 FTFLVFTVL
+370 
-379 YMPCVAAFA
+379 
-388 ATKRELRSWPQAILT
+388 ATK
-403 VMFQTGMAYLV
+403 
-414 AFVIYQLGQLL
+414 
-425 L
+425 

>member
-1 MSNYDNVYKMNAYY
+1 MSNYDNVYKTSAYY

-27 GIFQSYSKAFQR
+27 GFFQSYSKAFQR

-46 VELFVIPDANQRGYV
+46 VELFVIPDADQKGYV

-104 EDGDAFS
+104 EDGAAFS

-148 PNQDKKMMNAV
+148 PNQDKKMMNEV

-246 QAYTPATFQSFLEYL
+246 QVYTPATFQSFLEYL
-261 NVLDKAKDFIH
+261 NVLDNPVEKIEALFQEMQYVSSNMLSNNLLDQITIVDLFVSNASSIFSTLSVDDRKKYWDMLDQNYQSEFIISLENKKYPEAILLGETYSKPEKDFEYFNQLL
-272 KAFTIIFMASIV
+272 AFDNNSKKRKI
-284 IWFLQSFSFTFDF
+284 
-297 VTDSSQSILAA
+297 
-308 IGSFVSPI
+308 
-316 FAPLG
+316 
-321 FNDWRSST
+321 
-329 ALMTGITAKESVV
+329 
-342 STLTVLTQSSSTA
+342 
-355 ALNQALIGIFTPLSS
+355 
-370 FTFLVFTVL
+370 
-379 YMPCVAAFA
+379 
-388 ATKRELRSWPQAILT
+388 ATK
-403 VMFQTGMAYLV
+403 
-414 AFVIYQLGQLL
+414 
-425 L
+425 

>member
-1 MSNYDNVYKMNAYY
+1 MSNYDNVYKTSAYY

-27 GIFQSYSKAFQR
+27 GFFQSYSTAFQR

-46 VELFVIPDANQRGYV
+46 VELFVIPDDDQKGYV

-104 EDGDAFS
+104 EDGAAFS
-111 DTISSPDLIDQYIK
+111 DTISSPDMIDQYVK
-125 EHHGVEHYN
+125 AHHGVEHYN

-246 QAYTPATFQSFLEYL
+246 QVYTPATFQSFLEYL
-261 NVLDKAKDFIH
+261 NVLDNPVEKIEALFQEMQYVSSNMLSNNLLDQITIVDLFVSNASSIFSTLSVDDRKKYWDMLNQNYQTEFIISLENKKYPEAILLGETYSKPEKDFEYFNQLL
-272 KAFTIIFMASIV
+272 AFDNNSKKRKI
-284 IWFLQSFSFTFDF
+284 
-297 VTDSSQSILAA
+297 
-308 IGSFVSPI
+308 
-316 FAPLG
+316 
-321 FNDWRSST
+321 
-329 ALMTGITAKESVV
+329 
-342 STLTVLTQSSSTA
+342 
-355 ALNQALIGIFTPLSS
+355 
-370 FTFLVFTVL
+370 
-379 YMPCVAAFA
+379 
-388 ATKRELRSWPQAILT
+388 ATK
-403 VMFQTGMAYLV
+403 
-414 AFVIYQLGQLL
+414 
-425 L
+425 

>member
-15 YKDGFPKDLEYH
+15 YKDGFPKDLEYY

-104 EDGDAFS
+104 EDGAAFS
-111 DTISSPDLIDQYIK
+111 DTISSPDMIDQYVK
-125 EHHGVEHYN
+125 AHHGVEHYN

-246 QAYTPATFQSFLEYL
+246 QVYTPATFQSFLEYL
-261 NVLDKAKDFIH
+261 NVLDNPVEKIEALFQEMQYVSSNMLSNNLLDQITIVDLFVSNASSIFSTLSVDDRKKYWDMLDQNYQSEFIISLENKKYPEAILLGETYSKPEKDFEYFNQLL
-272 KAFTIIFMASIV
+272 AFDNNSKKRKI
-284 IWFLQSFSFTFDF
+284 
-297 VTDSSQSILAA
+297 
-308 IGSFVSPI
+308 
-316 FAPLG
+316 
-321 FNDWRSST
+321 
-329 ALMTGITAKESVV
+329 
-342 STLTVLTQSSSTA
+342 
-355 ALNQALIGIFTPLSS
+355 
-370 FTFLVFTVL
+370 
-379 YMPCVAAFA
+379 
-388 ATKRELRSWPQAILT
+388 ATK
-403 VMFQTGMAYLV
+403 
-414 AFVIYQLGQLL
+414 
-425 L
+425 

>member
-27 GIFQSYSKAFQR
+27 GFFQSYSKAFQR

-46 VELFVIPDANQRGYV
+46 VELFVIPDADQKGYV

-104 EDGDAFS
+104 EDGAAFS
-111 DTISSPDLIDQYIK
+111 DTISSPDMIDQYVK
-125 EHHGVEHYN
+125 AHHGVEHYN

-246 QAYTPATFQSFLEYL
+246 QVYTPATFQSFLEYL
-261 NVLDKAKDFIH
+261 NVLDNPVEKIEALFQEMQYVSSNMLSNNLLDQITIVDLFVSNASSIFSTLSVDDRKKYWDMLDQNYQSEFIISLENKKHPEAILLGETYSKPEKDFEYFNQLL
-272 KAFTIIFMASIV
+272 AFDNNSKKRKI
-284 IWFLQSFSFTFDF
+284 
-297 VTDSSQSILAA
+297 
-308 IGSFVSPI
+308 
-316 FAPLG
+316 
-321 FNDWRSST
+321 
-329 ALMTGITAKESVV
+329 
-342 STLTVLTQSSSTA
+342 
-355 ALNQALIGIFTPLSS
+355 
-370 FTFLVFTVL
+370 
-379 YMPCVAAFA
+379 
-388 ATKRELRSWPQAILT
+388 ATK
-403 VMFQTGMAYLV
+403 
-414 AFVIYQLGQLL
+414 
-425 L
+425 

>member
-1 MSNYDNVYKMNAYY
+1 MSNYDNVYKVNAYY

-80 HKSVLRQKDR
+80 HKSVLRQTDR

-104 EDGDAFS
+104 EDGAAFS
-111 DTISSPDLIDQYIK
+111 DTISSPDMIDQYVK
-125 EHHGVEHYN
+125 AHHGVEHYN

-211 TLDGVALDMT
+211 TLDGVALDMS

-246 QAYTPATFQSFLEYL
+246 QVYTPATFQSFLEYL
-261 NVLDKAKDFIH
+261 NVLDNPVEKIEALFQEMQYVSSNMLSNNLLDQITLVDLFVSNASSIFSTLSVDDRKKYWDMLNQNYQTEFIISLENKKYPEAILLGETYSKPEKDFEYFNQLL
-272 KAFTIIFMASIV
+272 AFDNNSKKRKI
-284 IWFLQSFSFTFDF
+284 
-297 VTDSSQSILAA
+297 
-308 IGSFVSPI
+308 
-316 FAPLG
+316 
-321 FNDWRSST
+321 
-329 ALMTGITAKESVV
+329 
-342 STLTVLTQSSSTA
+342 
-355 ALNQALIGIFTPLSS
+355 
-370 FTFLVFTVL
+370 
-379 YMPCVAAFA
+379 
-388 ATKRELRSWPQAILT
+388 ATK
-403 VMFQTGMAYLV
+403 
-414 AFVIYQLGQLL
+414 
-425 L
+425 

>member
-1 MSNYDNVYKMNAYY
+1 MSNYDNVYKTSAYY

-27 GIFQSYSKAFQR
+27 GFFQSYSKAFQR

-46 VELFVIPDANQRGYV
+46 VELFVIPDADQKGYV

-104 EDGDAFS
+104 EDGAAFS

-246 QAYTPATFQSFLEYL
+246 QVYTPATFQSFLEYL
-261 NVLDKAKDFIH
+261 NVLDNPVEKIEALFQEMQYVSSNMLSNNLLDQITIVDLFVSNASSIFSTLSVDDRKKYWDMLDQNYQSEFIISLENKKYPEAILLGETYSKPEKDFEYFNQLL
-272 KAFTIIFMASIV
+272 AFDNNSKKRKI
-284 IWFLQSFSFTFDF
+284 
-297 VTDSSQSILAA
+297 
-308 IGSFVSPI
+308 
-316 FAPLG
+316 
-321 FNDWRSST
+321 
-329 ALMTGITAKESVV
+329 
-342 STLTVLTQSSSTA
+342 
-355 ALNQALIGIFTPLSS
+355 
-370 FTFLVFTVL
+370 
-379 YMPCVAAFA
+379 
-388 ATKRELRSWPQAILT
+388 ATK
-403 VMFQTGMAYLV
+403 
-414 AFVIYQLGQLL
+414 
-425 L
+425 